1 MSLPIGIRL
10 EDKNRWERRVP
21 LVPADLADLA
31 RSQGLS
37 FIVQPSALRTFPDE
51 DYVAAGAQLTEDL
64 SEAGLILAVKEIPIE
79 KLLENRAYLFF
90 AHVIKGQDY
99 NMPLL
104 QALMDKGIT
113 MIDYER
119 ILDEKGR
126 RLVFFGLQA
135 GQAGMI
141 ETFHALGRRLESEGF
156 ETPFAEIEQA
166 YHYEDL
172 ADAKKKIAALADAV
186 AGGLNEALAPLVIGF
201 AGYGNVSQGA
211 QEIFD
216 LLPHEEIAPE
226 DLESFVEKGEARS
239 DRLYKVV
246 FKEEHLVEPAEG
258 QDFEL
263 QDYYQNPARY
273 RGIFDRYLPHMTAF
287 VNCIYWTEDYPR
299 LITKSDALR
308 LQESGDSRLRVIGDV
323 SCDIDGSVEFTYK
336 ATEPDEPS
344 FTYDAR
350 ENSFVDGVEGEGI
363 AVMAVDNLPCEL
375 PRDASAAFSTALRE
389 YIQILA
395 NTDFTKP
402 LDQLG
407 LPPELAGAIITHRGE
422 LAPEY
427 RYLEEFLA
435 KA

>member
-1 MSLPIGIRL
+1 MSLPVGIRL

-21 LVPADLADLA
+21 LVPSDLADLA
-31 RSQGLS
+31 RGTDLS

-51 DYVAAGAQLTEDL
+51 DYVAAGAQLSEDL
-64 SEAGLILAVKEIPIE
+64 SEAGLILAVKEVPIE

-104 QALMDKGIT
+104 RALLDKGIT

-119 ILDEKGR
+119 ILDDGGR
-126 RLVFFGLQA
+126 RLVFFGRQA

-141 ETFHALGRRLESEGF
+141 ETFHALGRRFESEGY

-172 ADAKKKIAALADAV
+172 ADAKSKIAALADAV
-186 AGGLNEALAPLVIGF
+186 KGGLNEDLAPLVIGF

-216 LLPHEEIAPE
+216 LLPHEEIAPA
-226 DLESFVEKGEARS
+226 DLEAFMAKGEGKS

-258 QDFEL
+258 QAFEL
-263 QDYYQNPARY
+263 QDYYENPARY
-273 RGIFDRYLPHMTAF
+273 RGIFDRYLPHMTSF
-287 VNCIYWTEDYPR
+287 VNCIYWTEEYPR

-323 SCDIDGSVEFTYK
+323 SCDIDGSVEFTHK

-363 AVMAVDNLPCEL
+363 TVMAVDNLPCEL

-389 YIQILA
+389 YIRILA
-395 NTDFTKP
+395 NTDFSKP
-402 LDQLG
+402 LEELG

-427 RYLEEFLA
+427 RYLEDYLS
-435 KA
+435 KV